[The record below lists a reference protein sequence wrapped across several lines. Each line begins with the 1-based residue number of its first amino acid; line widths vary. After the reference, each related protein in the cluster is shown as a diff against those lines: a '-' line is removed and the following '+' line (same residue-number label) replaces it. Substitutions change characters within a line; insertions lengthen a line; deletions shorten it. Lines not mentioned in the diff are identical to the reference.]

1 LINNAILAGE
11 RRNTIMIIARDPVH
25 LKLIL
30 VSLGFAG
37 VSDGKGAISKT
48 TVKPKIPF
56 TAEEVRFGSEYVPWG
71 SWSPPK
77 KLKKRRK
84 GRK

>member
-1 LINNAILAGE
+1 
-11 RRNTIMIIARDPVH
+11 
-25 LKLIL
+25 

-56 TAEEVRFGSEYVPWG
+56 SAEEVKFGSEHVPWG

>member
-1 LINNAILAGE
+1 MINNAILAVE
-11 RRNTIMIIARDPVH
+11 RRNIMMIRARDPVH

-37 VSDGKGAISKT
+37 VSDGERTISKT
-48 TVKPKIPF
+48 ETKTKVPF
-56 TAEEVRFGSEYVPWG
+56 TVEEVKFGSGYIPWG

>member
-1 LINNAILAGE
+1 
-11 RRNTIMIIARDPVH
+11 MIRARDPVH

-37 VSDGKGAISKT
+37 VFDGKAAISKT

-77 KLKKRRK
+77 KLKKSRK